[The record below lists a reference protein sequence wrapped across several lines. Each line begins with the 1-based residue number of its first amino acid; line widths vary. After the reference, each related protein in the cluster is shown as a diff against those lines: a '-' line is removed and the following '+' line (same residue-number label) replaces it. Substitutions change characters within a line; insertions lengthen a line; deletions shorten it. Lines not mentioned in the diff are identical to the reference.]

1 VARRPSPTLR
11 RRELGTRLRE
21 LRQSKG
27 MTVDEV
33 AGRLLVSAPKVSRI
47 ETGAGGR
54 GVNLRDIRDLCDLYE
69 VDAAE
74 REKLM
79 RLARES
85 QQKSWWQEYGEL
97 RSPTFV
103 GLEAAATSILEYES
117 NLIPPLLQTPD
128 YARAM
133 VEGVELDVTDELIEQ
148 RAQARQTRQQLLTG
162 EAPIRFW
169 AVLDEAAVRRVVGGR
184 DVMAAQLRSITE
196 LAALA
201 NVTVQLIP
209 FEAGA
214 HPGIS
219 STFILLHFEEDV
231 PDLVYVEGLLGD
243 HFLENPTDVSR
254 YRRVFDQ
261 LRAIALS
268 PKDSAVMIS
277 TLADGFGRA

>member
-1 VARRPSPTLR
+1 VARSPSPTLR
-11 RRELGTRLRE
+11 RRELGARLRE
-21 LRQSKG
+21 LRLSAG
-27 MTVDEV
+27 LTVDEV

-54 GVNLRDIRDLCDLYE
+54 GVNLRDVRDLCDLYA

-97 RSPTFV
+97 RTPTYV

-117 NLIPPLLQTPD
+117 GSVPALLQTSD

-133 VEGVELDVTDELIEQ
+133 VEGVELDVTAALVDQ
-148 RAQARQTRQQLLTG
+148 RAQARQTRQELLTG
-162 EAPIRFW
+162 ESPPRFW

-184 DVMAAQLRSITE
+184 DVMAAQLRAI
-196 LAALA
+196 AALSA
-201 NVTVQLIP
+201 LSNVTVQLIP
-209 FEAGA
+209 YDAGS
-214 HPGIS
+214 HPGIN

-243 HFLENPTDVSR
+243 HFLENPTDVDR
-254 YRRVFDQ
+254 YRRVFDH

-268 PKDSAVMIS
+268 PKDSITMI
-277 TLADGFGRA
+277 TAQADALTPA

>member
-1 VARRPSPTLR
+1 VARSPSPTLR
-11 RRELGTRLRE
+11 RRELGARLRE
-21 LRQSKG
+21 LRQAKG
-27 MTVDEV
+27 LTVDEV

-97 RSPTFV
+97 RTPTYV
-103 GLEAAATSILEYES
+103 GLEASATAIMEYES
-117 NLIPPLLQTPD
+117 NLVPPLLQTPE

-133 VEGVELDVTDELIEQ
+133 VEGVELDLTTELVQQ

-169 AVLDEAAVRRVVGGR
+169 AVLDEAAVRRAVGGP
-184 DVMAAQLRSITE
+184 DVMAAQLRAIVE
-196 LAALA
+196 LSALA
-201 NVTVQLIP
+201 HVTVQLIP
-209 FEAGA
+209 FETGS

-243 HFLENPTDVSR
+243 HFLENPTDVDR
-254 YRRVFDQ
+254 YRRVFDH

-268 PKDSAVMIS
+268 PKDSITKITA
-277 TLADGFGRA
+277 LADGLTTA

>member
-11 RRELGTRLRE
+11 RRELGARLRE
-21 LRQSKG
+21 LRQAKG
-27 MTVDEV
+27 LTVDEV

-54 GVNLRDIRDLCDLYE
+54 GVNLRDVRDLCDLYE

-85 QQKSWWQEYGEL
+85 QQRSWWQEYSEL
-97 RSPTFV
+97 RTPTYV
-103 GLEAAATSILEYES
+103 GLEASATSIQEYES
-117 NLIPPLLQTPD
+117 GAVPPLLQIED
-128 YARAM
+128 YARAL
-133 VEGVELDVTDELIEQ
+133 VEGVELDVSAEQVAQ
-148 RAQARQTRQQLLTG
+148 RARARQTRQQLLTG

-184 DVMAAQLRSITE
+184 DVMAAQLRAVLQT
-196 LAALA
+196 AALA
-201 NVTVQLIP
+201 HVTVQVIP
-209 FEAGA
+209 FEAGS
-214 HPGIS
+214 HPGIN

-231 PDLVYVEGLLGD
+231 PDVVYVEGLLGD
-243 HFLENPTDVSR
+243 HFLENPTDVDR

-268 PKDSAVMIS
+268 PKDSAALIS
-277 TLADGFGRA
+277 ALADGFTRA